1 MAHRSSSV
9 VEVRTDWGCAAPP
22 DSETVFL
29 STTECG
35 LRHTLC
41 FFSRRKQNHRALS
54 GGLIAKLCP
63 GQDQKYLEEA
73 EFLSYPE
80 PAYLSRGP
88 QERSLASEAAVSKS
102 SETVNVELI
111 SRPVRRCFGNPGNL
125 PEAEKPQSYCLLSA
139 LLYVSGP
146 HGLQTQFNPI

>member
-1 MAHRSSSV
+1 MV
-9 VEVRTDWGCAAPP
+9 
-22 DSETVFL
+22 
-29 STTECG
+29 
-35 LRHTLC
+35 
-41 FFSRRKQNHRALS
+41 
-54 GGLIAKLCP
+54 KLCP

-111 SRPVRRCFGNPGNL
+111 SRPVRRCFENPGNL
-125 PEAEKPQSYCLLSA
+125 PEAEKLQSYCLLST

-146 HGLQTQFNPI
+146 RGFQTQFNPV